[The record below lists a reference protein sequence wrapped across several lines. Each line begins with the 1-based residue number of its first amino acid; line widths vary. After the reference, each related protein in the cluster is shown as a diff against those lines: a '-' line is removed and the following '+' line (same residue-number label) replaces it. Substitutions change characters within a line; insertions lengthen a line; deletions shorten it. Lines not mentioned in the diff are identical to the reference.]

1 MARKD
6 VDAYLAKLDDAPRAS
21 LEKLRAT
28 ILKIVPDAEEGI
40 AYGMPAFK
48 VNGKAVAGF
57 GAFKKHLSYFPHSGT
72 VLEAVGDAVAKY
84 ETSKGTLKF
93 PVDKPLPKALVQKL
107 IRARQR
113 ELSTQ

>member
-1 MARKD
+1 MARKE
-6 VDAYLAKLDDAPRAS
+6 VDAYLAKLDDVPRAS

-28 ILKIVPDAEEGI
+28 ILQIIPDAEEGI

-48 VNGKAVAGF
+48 VDGKAVAGF

-72 VLEAVGDAVAKY
+72 VLEALGGAVAKY

-93 PVDKPLPKALVQKL
+93 PVDESLPKTLVQKL

-113 ELSTQ
+113 ELSSQ